1 MVHIHFYTSLFRC
14 VWLIVNIC
22 FVAVVVFVFVL
33 FLFCLFFVIVVV
45 SVFCWG
51 FWCGFFSVWFCLRHD
66 IVSVILSVVFS
77 GDICVESKLSLS
89 LLSEL
94 EVFSFCSVSF
104 YPGHL
109 HSVGLSRNLKALVTH
124 CRCGWLATCYCFL
137 PNSCGKL

>member
-1 MVHIHFYTSLFRC
+1 MLHIHFYTSLFQC

-22 FVAVVVFVFVL
+22 FVVVVVVFVL
-33 FLFCLFFVIVVV
+33 FLFCLCFLLVLFVVVFVVVVVFFV
-45 SVFCWG
+45 
-51 FWCGFFSVWFCLRHD
+51 FFSVWFCLRHD

-104 YPGHL
+104 YPGQII
-109 HSVGLSRNLKALVTH
+109 TF
-124 CRCGWLATCYCFL
+124 T
-137 PNSCGKL
+137 